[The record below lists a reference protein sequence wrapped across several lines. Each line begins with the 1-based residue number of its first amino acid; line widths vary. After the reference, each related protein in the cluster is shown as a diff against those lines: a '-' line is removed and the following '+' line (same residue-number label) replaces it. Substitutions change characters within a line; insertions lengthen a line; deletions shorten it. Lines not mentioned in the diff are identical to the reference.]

1 MSRTPNLQVVIK
13 KTPDVPVWFG
23 YATLMLARV
32 DAMCVSPA
40 TQPLDVAS
48 MKTRAT
54 QQKKMDL
61 QIMINKSPNTLGQNL
76 VTLCIRMQQI
86 WHE

>member
-1 MSRTPNLQVVIK
+1 MFL
-13 KTPDVPVWFG
+13 FG

-40 TQPLDVAS
+40 TQPLDVGS

-54 QQKKMDL
+54 QQKNGFTNHD
-61 QIMINKSPNTLGQNL
+61 Q
-76 VTLCIRMQQI
+76 
-86 WHE
+86 